1 MSDSQRINMAKRLR
15 VALVVNRFFPD
26 IGGAETNL
34 YFQASEL
41 AKHHDV
47 TVFTPLRMDLPL
59 IEQINGFTVHRLRDF
74 KNLKHD
80 FPNIATNTFIPG
92 VFFRILFGKFDL
104 VQGFPSMNHNTMLAL
119 IAAKILG
126 VSFILCSFDFLD
138 YAEIINRN
146 NGFIAP
152 DILEKHKPKKRLR
165 FFLKLPQHIF
175 SISCREVELYRRYN
189 ANVSFSPRP
198 ICAKEFVAA
207 RKSPRPAYGLHKDD
221 FIFMCLGRVTR
232 IKGQDLA
239 VKAFVKIKEK
249 IPKAKLVLVG
259 RSDYDPEMIDEIKE
273 LAEQED
279 ISDRFLMTDMIER
292 DEVIAWLQH
301 ADVHVIPVRF
311 MNSGAVVAESWAG
324 GTPVIQSDAVDPN
337 LVEEGINGYVFP
349 NMDVDALAEKML
361 LAYHNRDNFPQMVAA
376 GREKVYAG
384 FTYEVLIKK
393 YQEVYDRL
401 VQ

>member
-1 MSDSQRINMAKRLR
+1 MEKRLR
-15 VALVVNRFFPD
+15 IAIVLNRFYPEV
-26 IGGAETNL
+26 GGAETNL
-34 YFQASEL
+34 YFQATEL

-47 TVFTPLRMDLPL
+47 TIFTPLRMDLPL
-59 IEQINGFTVHRLRDF
+59 KEVINGFTVCRLRDF

-92 VFFRILFGKFDL
+92 VFFRILLGKFDL

-119 IAAKILG
+119 IAAKLVGIP
-126 VSFILCSFDFLD
+126 FILCSFDFLD
-138 YAEIINRN
+138 YAEIITRQGGIIDPN
-146 NGFIAP
+146 
-152 DILEKHKPKKRLR
+152 LLQKHIPKKRLR
-165 FFLKLPQHIF
+165 FFLKRPEHIF
-175 SISCREVELYRRYN
+175 AISNREIELYKRYN
-189 ANVSFSPRP
+189 PNVSFSPVP
-198 ICAKEFVAA
+198 ILPEEFVAA

-221 FIFMCLGRVTR
+221 FIFMCLGRVSR

-239 VKAFVKIKEK
+239 LKAFVKIKDK
-249 IPKAKLVLVG
+249 IPKAKMVLVG

-337 LVEEGINGYVFP
+337 LVEEGVNGYVFP

-361 LAYHNRDNFPQMVAA
+361 LAYQNRDKFPQLAAA